1 MIKSILTTPPYS
13 SGGGGADWAVCN
25 NTGRKTGSCSKEF
38 QVLKLR
44 QKVDVDI
51 RRKTWPT
58 LEEKSELILSLSL
71 HFSLS
76 SRAINR
82 TQ

>member
-13 SGGGGADWAVCN
+13 SGGRADSAVCN

-51 RRKTWPT
+51 RRKTCVT

-76 SRAINR
+76 SMAINR

>member
-13 SGGGGADWAVCN
+13 SGGGADSAVCN

-51 RRKTWPT
+51 RRMAD
-58 LEEKSELILSLSL
+58 LGGEIRADSLSRCT
-71 HFSLS
+71 SLFLPGL
-76 SRAINR
+76 
-82 TQ
+82 

>member
-13 SGGGGADWAVCN
+13 SGGGADSAVC

-58 LEEKSELILSLSL
+58 LEEKSELILSLAAL
-71 HFSLS
+71 LS
-76 SRAINR
+76 FFHGYK
-82 TQ
+82 